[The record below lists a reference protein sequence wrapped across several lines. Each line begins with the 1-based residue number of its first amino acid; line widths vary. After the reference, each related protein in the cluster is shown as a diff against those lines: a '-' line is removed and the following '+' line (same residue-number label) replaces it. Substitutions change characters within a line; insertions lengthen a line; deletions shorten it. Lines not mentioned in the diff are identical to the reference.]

1 MSKPKFASLTAG
13 LLARKGEAVPTAQP
27 FASLVPAL
35 PTDMPEP
42 EPMPSRPAAG
52 GGLAALIQRA
62 RPPAPLAEVAPQPE
76 RTVQPA
82 TVPAQRP
89 APIETSPVA
98 PPPEASRPRVLPFG
112 RRHAAN
118 TEDAESKSAICRRHG
133 VTVRLDGPRYRRL
146 MVVSVRYGRTYQDIL
161 ARALDV
167 YMTALGIDDPGAPAT
182 PSTRKRW

>member
-35 PTDMPEP
+35 APDLPDP
-42 EPMPSRPAAG
+42 AASRPTAG

-62 RPPAPLAEVAPQPE
+62 RPPAPPSDQPKSHECSHQPAAVPVKRPPPIETNPVAPQPE
-76 RTVQPA
+76 
-82 TVPAQRP
+82 
-89 APIETSPVA
+89 
-98 PPPEASRPRVLPFG
+98 ASRARVLHFG
-112 RRHAAN
+112 TRRAPNADETAHN
-118 TEDAESKSAICRRHG
+118 KSAICRRHG

-146 MVVSVRYGRTYQDIL
+146 MVVSMRYGRTYQDIL

-182 PSTRKRW
+182 SSSSKRQ